1 MPYLWQ
7 PSEWLWPCHPP
18 PVPATKLTLTCMCT
32 HRKWSKPPNCPHTQQ
47 VSFQY
52 FNIRLHYTTEKI
64 LACGAMSALLA
75 GMFKLQQY
83 SGSNLDVIGT
93 ISSRPNVLYGATGRR
108 HEQHSLLREPLLVVV
123 WPSPN
128 RFASSNSSHI
138 ANHGSDC

>member
-1 MPYLWQ
+1 MAMPPTICALNKA
-7 PSEWLWPCHPP
+7 HPDMHVHSQEMVKTFQLP
-18 PVPATKLTLTCMCT
+18 PTLN
-32 HRKWSKPPNCPHTQQ
+32 KSVFN
-47 VSFQY
+47 

-108 HEQHSLLREPLLVVV
+108 HEQHSLLRAPLLVVV
-123 WPSPN
+123 WPSLN

>member
-1 MPYLWQ
+1 MHVHSQEINGQNIPIA
-7 PSEWLWPCHPP
+7 P
-18 PVPATKLTLTCMCT
+18 T
-32 HRKWSKPPNCPHTQQ
+32 HDKS
-47 VSFQY
+47 V

-64 LACGAMSALLA
+64 LACEAMLALLA

-93 ISSRPNVLYGATGRR
+93 IASRPNVLYGATGRR
-108 HEQHSLLREPLLVVV
+108 HEQHSLLRAPLLVVV

-138 ANHGSDC
+138 TNHGSDC